1 MGFQVSS
8 STHFSLPMSST
19 STIPSIST
27 IPLAERRQDQLKYA
41 LPTISTSRARSR
53 VPVTPAFGGL
63 KSWLLGFVGSS
74 PWQIAGVEVAE
85 TKLSLPKSDARR
97 RALEGGKSP
106 GRRRQIVAWEEKA
119 WGRSRSCWTE
129 VTCCVAGRSLKK
141 RPIRENGYSLT
152 DGVAGQR
159 EKAPRERNLP
169 ASWSWV
175 GVRSVR
181 RAGRGDWGFRS
192 RGLGVFGPGWSAC
205 IGWRVNWVG
214 ALYLKPRP
222 DSCAALDFHGAGVP
236 PRDSWQRTESLSDA
250 RDEPT
255 LRHPA
260 AKPSSWC
267 MGSPT

>member
-1 MGFQVSS
+1 M
-8 STHFSLPMSST
+8 LP
-19 STIPSIST
+19 
-27 IPLAERRQDQLKYA
+27 
-41 LPTISTSRARSR
+41 SR

-152 DGVAGQR
+152 DGVAGQERRPPAR
-159 EKAPRERNLP
+159 EIYQP
-169 ASWSWV
+169 AGV
-175 GVRSVR
+175 GSVLGR
-181 RAGRGDWGFRS
+181 CVEPVEEIGAFGVGDLAYLVQAGRP
-192 RGLGVFGPGWSAC
+192 V
-205 IGWRVNWVG
+205 
-214 ALYLKPRP
+214 
-222 DSCAALDFHGAGVP
+222 
-236 PRDSWQRTESLSDA
+236 
-250 RDEPT
+250 
-255 LRHPA
+255 
-260 AKPSSWC
+260 
-267 MGSPT
+267 

>member
-106 GRRRQIVAWEEKA
+106 GRRRQITAWEEKA

-152 DGVAGQR
+152 VAGQERRPPAR
-159 EKAPRERNLP
+159 EIYQP
-169 ASWSWV
+169 AGV
-175 GVRSVR
+175 GSVLGR
-181 RAGRGDWGFRS
+181 CVEPVEEIGAFGVGDLAYLVQAGRP
-192 RGLGVFGPGWSAC
+192 V
-205 IGWRVNWVG
+205 
-214 ALYLKPRP
+214 
-222 DSCAALDFHGAGVP
+222 
-236 PRDSWQRTESLSDA
+236 
-250 RDEPT
+250 
-255 LRHPA
+255 
-260 AKPSSWC
+260 
-267 MGSPT
+267 

>member
-152 DGVAGQR
+152 DGVAGQERRPPAR
-159 EKAPRERNLP
+159 EIYQP
-169 ASWSWV
+169 AGV
-175 GVRSVR
+175 GSVLGR
-181 RAGRGDWGFRS
+181 CVEPVEEIGAFGVGDLAYLVQAGRP
-192 RGLGVFGPGWSAC
+192 V
-205 IGWRVNWVG
+205 
-214 ALYLKPRP
+214 
-222 DSCAALDFHGAGVP
+222 
-236 PRDSWQRTESLSDA
+236 
-250 RDEPT
+250 
-255 LRHPA
+255 
-260 AKPSSWC
+260 
-267 MGSPT
+267 